1 MRARASKKSI
11 LAFITITL
19 SVKMMNLQ
27 NPHFYSPHH
36 QKLSP
41 QNLPLQIFLSLFLFN
56 RRVVFSQ
63 TTCCFLS
70 TDVSFFFNRRVVFSQ
85 TTCWFPS
92 NHVLFFFNR
101 RVVFSQT
108 TCCFLSTDVSFFFN
122 RRVVFSQTTCWF
134 PSNHVLFFFNRRV
147 VFVLKSGDKR

>member
-41 QNLPLQIFLSLFLFN
+41 QNLPLQNFSLLVPLQPTCRFLTNNVSFSLKQ
-56 RRVVFSQ
+56 RIVFSQ
-63 TTCCFLS
+63 TTCCFLI
-70 TDVSFFFNRRVVFSQ
+70 N
-85 TTCWFPS
+85 
-92 NHVLFFFNR
+92 NVLFSRSRAVINDKSPFCNFLVKKIRRGLLGLLLCSITNVESTSKCKITIFFCR
-101 RVVFSQT
+101 T
-108 TCCFLSTDVSFFFN
+108 L
-122 RRVVFSQTTCWF
+122 
-134 PSNHVLFFFNRRV
+134 L
-147 VFVLKSGDKR
+147 G